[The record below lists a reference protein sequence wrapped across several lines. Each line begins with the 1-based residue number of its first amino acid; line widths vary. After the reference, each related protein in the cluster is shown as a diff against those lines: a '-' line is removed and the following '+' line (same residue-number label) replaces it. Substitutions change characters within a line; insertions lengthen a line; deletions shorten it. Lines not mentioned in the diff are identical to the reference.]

1 MKKTIS
7 FLLVSTLLATAVFGL
22 SACSQLDIAEQPD
35 PVVIYAEKIYPSAIG
50 NSLTDASVDV
60 PAIDAYME
68 EYNKNA
74 DETAKIN
81 YDTIKYNKDAGY
93 YYVNDKTTDVG
104 MKFRLDQSMS
114 IVNASIYT
122 GTLDQTTKNVYNI
135 VINAIETSGYKSLMT
150 AEDKAIIQHTLSG
163 FNGVSSAKNDVQQI
177 FSGQEN
183 FAAKW
188 QNNVAEFE
196 IPVKPSELP
205 KPDTSHTLADVELPT
220 VEIPSITIDTTI
232 KEGTKLDNGTVVK
245 PQDITSI
252 VNKIEGASSQI
263 ASVNKHN
270 ETSQEGVNKAL
281 DDIVVKATM
290 RETGKL
296 LTSASDSILN
306 MNLSLE
312 TKELP
317 STKTLTKEV
326 QKAYDEF
333 ARLTR
338 VTETSSDKNFPTIY
352 ATTEDFFKDMDVSN
366 KNKSPLKLL
375 GDIIAAQA
383 KVASSIVTLPNV
395 VEPNNTPVI
404 SDLVYRP
411 YSDGSVITLPNAST
425 YATTQP
431 KIMAC

>member
-1 MKKTIS
+1 MKKTLSI
-7 FLLVSTLLATAVFGL
+7 LLVSTLFVTSIFGL

-50 NSLTDASVDV
+50 NSLTDISVKV
-60 PAIDAYME
+60 PTIDAYME

-135 VINAIETSGYKSLMT
+135 VINAIETSGYKTLMT
-150 AEDKAIIQHTLSG
+150 AEDKAIIQHTLNG
-163 FNGVSSAKNDVQQI
+163 FNGVSSAKNEVLQI
-177 FSGQEN
+177 FAGQEN

-205 KPDTSHTLADVELPT
+205 KPDTSHTLTEIEFPT

-245 PQDITSI
+245 PQDITNLVSQ
-252 VNKIEGASSQI
+252 IEDASSQI
-263 ASVNKHN
+263 ASVNKYN
-270 ETSQEGVNKAL
+270 ETTPEGVNAVL
-281 DDIVVKATM
+281 DDIIVKAAM

-296 LTSASDSILN
+296 LTTTGSSILD

-317 STKTLTKEV
+317 STKTLTTEV
-326 QKAYDEF
+326 KNAYSSF
-333 ARLTR
+333 ASMTK
-338 VTETSSDKNFPTIY
+338 VTEGPTSGKSPVVY
-352 ATTEDFFKDMDVSN
+352 ASASEFFKGMDKTN
-366 KNKSPLKLL
+366 KNKSPLDLLSNAVSMQSALEGKL
-375 GDIIAAQA
+375 GSMNITTPN
-383 KVASSIVTLPNV
+383 KPYVT
-395 VEPNNTPVI
+395 
-404 SDLVYRP
+404 DLVYRS
-411 YSDGSVITLPNAST
+411 YGDGSVTTLPRAST
-425 YATTQP
+425 YANTQVYYL
-431 KIMAC
+431 